1 MKTSILI
8 VSTTIKIEPSFES
21 VLGKLEPIVV
31 PELLTALKILKKHRF
46 DICFIQIH
54 LSKNAEF
61 HLLKRIQ
68 KIAGSCDLLIALE
81 QNQIQKGIDV
91 LGSYGDYLVIPYA
104 WNELKLKLEKILTKR
119 NLERENRFWRVEL
132 AALLADRKS
141 ITLED
146 IPAEIWEKGV
156 GEVRKEGQFF
166 KRSRSEFERECLRG
180 ALERARGSQTQAAKS
195 LGIHRNTL
203 IWKLKKLNLMAECQK
218 IVRKRKAGKLSK
230 SEHPQKTL

>member
-8 VSTTIKIEPSFES
+8 VSTAIKIEPRFES

-31 PELLTALKILKKHRF
+31 PKLLDALKIFKKRRF
-46 DICFIQIH
+46 DICLIQIH

-68 KIAGSCDLLIALE
+68 KINGSCDLLVALE
-81 QNQIQKGIDV
+81 QGQIQKGMDI
-91 LGSYGDYLVIPYA
+91 LGSNWDYLITPYA
-104 WNELKLKLEKILTKR
+104 LNELKLKLEKILAKR

-132 AALLADRKS
+132 ATLLADRKS
-141 ITLED
+141 ITFED
-146 IPAEIWEKGV
+146 IPAEIWEKGI
-156 GEVRKEGQFF
+156 GDPKKEGQFF

-203 IWKLKKLNLMAECQK
+203 IWKLKKLNLIAECEK
-218 IVRKRKAGKLSK
+218 IVRQRKAGKMSL
-230 SEHPQKTL
+230 